1 MSARELLD
9 VIDDLKE
16 KISNEEYLKLTAL
29 LVKRNNKE
37 GKQYTITYIK
47 QKSLIRPDG
56 DVVFNQEI
64 KTKIANISERDVLQ
78 IKDELIRNVIINI
91 QFNDG
96 LLKIDKYQ
104 KFELVAN
111 DEENDPVFIRYNDKI
126 LLSIK
131 PTDDI

>member
-1 MSARELLD
+1 MSARELLN

-16 KISNEEYLKLTAL
+16 KISNEEYLKLTSL

-37 GKQYTITYIK
+37 GKEYTITYIK

-56 DVVFNQEI
+56 DVVFQQEI
-64 KTKIANISERDVLQ
+64 KTKIAKISERDVLE
-78 IKDELIRNVIINI
+78 IKDNLMRNVIIKI
-91 QFNDG
+91 GFKDG

-104 KFELVAN
+104 KIDLVAN